1 MSDKQFLADQV
12 KGGLVKIDYTG
23 AVNNKYYMPM
33 PLSTPEAGHDPI
45 TVRIEPRR
53 PRKQKKSILL

>member
-33 PLSTPEAGHDPI
+33 PMSTPEAGHDPI
-45 TVRIEPRR
+45 TVRAGSFFPW
-53 PRKQKKSILL
+53 LLGKN